1 MSKYTTEVRWI
12 CETSVSHPVSGNG
25 FDNIDEIINAS
36 HTNVFNFSYPIF
48 DAQYRAPLEKKILRH
63 FYTREICEET
73 VGLWKLRLCDKL
85 NVIMPYYNQLY
96 ESALLEF
103 NPLYDIDYTRQGEK
117 SVEGSDI
124 SVGSSNVSEE
134 SDKSNTDNLLKVGS
148 SNTER
153 NETGEGKQTNT
164 ATSQSSGSKSGESE
178 GWNLYSDTP
187 QGTVVNLDNNTYLTN
202 ATKTTNEN
210 SDTENKS
217 EFNTDIGTSNTTNTI
232 TSSDNVT
239 DTENRTKNENVNKSK
254 NESVTKSTDKNDFV
268 TYTERVFGKR
278 SGKDYSKMLAEFRKT
293 FLNIDEMILNELEP
307 LFFGLW

>member
-117 SVEGSDI
+117 TAEGSDI
-124 SVGSSNVSEE
+124 YVGSTNVNEDE
-134 SDKSNTDNLLKVGS
+134 DRTNNDNVLKVGS
-148 SNTER
+148 STTER
-153 NETGEGKQTNT
+153 IETGEGKQVNT
-164 ATSQSSGSKSGESE
+164 GTSQSTGSKSGEVE
-178 GWNLYSDTP
+178 GWSLYSETP
-187 QGTVVNLDNNTYLTN
+187 QGTVGNLDNNTYLTN

-217 EFNTDIGTSNTTNTI
+217 EFNSDIGTTNTVNTI
-232 TSSDNVT
+232 TNSDNVT
-239 DTENRTKNENVNKSK
+239 DTENRAKNENINKSK
-254 NESVTKSTDKNDFV
+254 NESVSKSTDKNDFV

-278 SGKDYSKMLAEFRKT
+278 GNKDYSKMLAEFRKT